1 MIYHHQR
8 LHLQVLTEGGLRM
21 ADIALWFVLCIAFSI
36 IANQDL
42 FYLTTAMGAKIWL
55 QQFP

>member
-1 MIYHHQR
+1 
-8 LHLQVLTEGGLRM
+8 M

-42 FYLTTAMGAKIWL
+42 FYLTTAMGAKNWL